1 MNLLIINGQSY
12 EIKDDIVA
20 DVCLRLVQRS
30 QVGIKKYGTTLK
42 ENNTDNFLNHLF
54 EELLDASLY
63 IQKELDNKSVC
74 TANL

>member
-1 MNLLIINGQSY
+1 MNYLLINGQLH

-30 QVGIKKYGTTLK
+30 QRGLSKYGTTLK

-63 IQKELDNKSVC
+63 IQKELDNESVC
-74 TANL
+74 NAA

>member
-1 MNLLIINGQSY
+1 MNYLIINGQSY

-42 ENNTDNFLNHLF
+42 ENNTDDFLNHLI
-54 EELLDASLY
+54 EEQMDSVLY
-63 IQKELDNKSVC
+63 IQKELDNRSVC
-74 TANL
+74 TAAL

>member
-30 QVGIKKYGTTLK
+30 QRGLSKYGTTLA
-42 ENNTDNFLNHLF
+42 ENNSDDFENHLH
-54 EELLDASLY
+54 EELMDATLY
-63 IQKELDNKSVC
+63 LQKIRHNKSVC
-74 TANL
+74 LAQ

>member
-1 MNLLIINGQSY
+1 MNYLIINGQSY

-20 DVCLRLVQRS
+20 DVCLRMVQRS
-30 QVGIKKYGTTLK
+30 QRGLSKYGTTLK
-42 ENNTDNFLNHLF
+42 DNNTDNFLNHLF

-74 TANL
+74 NAA

>member
-30 QVGIKKYGTTLK
+30 QRGISKYGTTLK

-63 IQKELDNKSVC
+63 IQKELDNQATC
-74 TANL
+74 NAA

>member
-1 MNLLIINGQSY
+1 MNFLIIQGQSY

-30 QVGIKKYGTTLK
+30 QRGLSKYGTTLK

-63 IQKELDNKSVC
+63 IQKELDNESVC
-74 TANL
+74 NAA

>member
-1 MNLLIINGQSY
+1 MNYLIINGQSY

-20 DVCLRLVQRS
+20 DVCLRMVQRS
-30 QVGIKKYGTTLK
+30 QRGLSKYGTTLK
-42 ENNTDNFLNHLF
+42 ENTTDNFLNHLF

>member
-12 EIKDDIVA
+12 EIKDVIVA
-20 DVCLRLVQRS
+20 DVCLRMVQRS
-30 QVGIKKYGTTLK
+30 QLGLRKYGTTLK

-74 TANL
+74 TASL

>member
-42 ENNTDNFLNHLF
+42 ENNTDDFLNHLI
-54 EELLDASLY
+54 EEQMDSVLY
-63 IQKELDNKSVC
+63 IQKELDNRSVC
-74 TANL
+74 TAAL

>member
-1 MNLLIINGQSY
+1 LNFIIIQGQSY

-30 QVGIKKYGTTLK
+30 QRGLSKYGTTLK

-63 IQKELDNKSVC
+63 IQKELDNESVC
-74 TANL
+74 NAA